1 MAATTLRLVTIV
13 AEPVLEARLVRD
25 LRTLGAS
32 GWTLTESR
40 GEGSRGMRA
49 SDVPG
54 AGIRL
59 EVVTS
64 PAVADRIVAHVA
76 QHYFPNYAVIAW
88 VASVEVVRGEKYV

>member
-1 MAATTLRLVTIV
+1 MAATTLRLVTVV

-25 LRTLGAS
+25 LKALGAS

-64 PAVADRIVAHVA
+64 LAVAERIVAHVA
-76 QHYFPNYAVIAW
+76 QQYFPNYAVIAW
-88 VASVEVVRGEKYV
+88 VATVEVVRGEKYV